1 MMKTGAVTDI
11 GSLYADANSTTRNN
25 LNVGQQGWAI
35 TQQLGT
41 IWNLDEGLSKSS
53 KRHDNNMDNKDR

>member
-1 MMKTGAVTDI
+1 MKTGVVTDI
-11 GSLYADANSTTRNN
+11 DSLYADANSTTRYN

-41 IWNLDEGLSKSS
+41 I
-53 KRHDNNMDNKDR
+53 